1 MMNACSIFTNSLPSL
16 CGVILSAAV
25 LQAERRIS
33 RYIFADTLFPF
44 NEASPSTILK
54 MNFNFNLKDIP
65 FATGQSIHAITNGR
79 DEHHTGKYGIKR
91 YGNPF
96 SFVAG

>member
-25 LQAERRIS
+25 LQAEQRIS
-33 RYIFADTLFPF
+33 RYIFAGTLFPF

-65 FATGQSIHAITNGR
+65 FATGQSIRYVTNAC
-79 DEHHTGKYGIKR
+79 DSHHTAKYGIKWER
-91 YGNPF
+91 T
-96 SFVAG
+96 